1 MGGGEWLL
9 KPSQRTGAEISSEL
23 CSTTRLAFHVKKSN
37 ALFQKLYA
45 ASMFGTLGIGTIG
58 VAYFSHLIDQSCNRS
73 LQSIEEFQH
82 NVDLRIVNVEKAMK
96 IRSKEQERLQS
107 RTNTLCKF
115 ANLLNDNPT
124 EQICNHGLNPGKV
137 MAMMTPIMVAGSV
150 GIGLA
155 GNRGEDNTEGGVAEP
170 ENGPW

>member
-1 MGGGEWLL
+1 MN
-9 KPSQRTGAEISSEL
+9 KI
-23 CSTTRLAFHVKKSN
+23 N
-37 ALFQKLYA
+37 ALFQKLSA
-45 ASMFGTLGIGTIG
+45 AAIFSTLGIGTFG

-73 LQSIEEFQH
+73 LQSIEELHQ
-82 NVDLRIVNVEKAMK
+82 NVDLRIANVEKAMK
-96 IRSKEQERLQS
+96 TRGKEQKKLLS
-107 RTNTLCKF
+107 RTDTLCKF

-124 EQICNHGLNPGKV
+124 EQICRHGVNPGKV

-155 GNRGEDNTEGGVAEP
+155 GNRGEDDAEAGVAEP

>member
-1 MGGGEWLL
+1 M
-9 KPSQRTGAEISSEL
+9 
-23 CSTTRLAFHVKKSN
+23 
-37 ALFQKLYA
+37 
-45 ASMFGTLGIGTIG
+45 
-58 VAYFSHLIDQSCNRS
+58 AYFSHLIDKSCNRS
-73 LQSIEEFQH
+73 LQSIEEVQH
-82 NVDLRIVNVEKAMK
+82 NVELRLANVQNAMK
-96 IRSKEQERLQS
+96 TRGKEQERLQF

-124 EQICNHGLNPGKV
+124 EQICTHGLNPGKV

-155 GNRGEDNTEGGVAEP
+155 GNRGEEDNTEAGVAEP